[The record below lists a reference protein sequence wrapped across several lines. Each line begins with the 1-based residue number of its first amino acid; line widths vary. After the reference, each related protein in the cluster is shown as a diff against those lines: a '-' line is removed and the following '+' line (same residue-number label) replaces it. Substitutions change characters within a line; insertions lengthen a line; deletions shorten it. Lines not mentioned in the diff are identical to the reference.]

1 MADKTIQCPAESD
14 AHAVADFFDTLAARK
29 LSPDECMDLT
39 RIWLANKPTIPA
51 AKDAPSVLPP
61 R

>member
-1 MADKTIQCPAESD
+1 MA
-14 AHAVADFFDTLAARK
+14 DTLAARK
-29 LSPDECMDLT
+29 LSPDKCMDLT